1 MPEIQRSH
9 LAASLLQLKAL
20 GIDNIMTFPWLDP
33 PPAETA
39 VRAMEQ
45 LYALGAVN
53 EHARCDPLHVV
64 ATCYGP
70 MLVLWGVRSP
80 PSRLPSVSSSCVN
93 CSVLL
98 VSLVGKDKG

>member
-53 EHARCDPLHVV
+53 EHARC
-64 ATCYGP
+64 C
-70 MLVLWGVRSP
+70 
-80 PSRLPSVSSSCVN
+80 SSHGICFFTFSN
-93 CSVLL
+93 FWPQSAFTPTAL
-98 VSLVGKDKG
+98 